1 MKQMTSWSVKYI
13 ITEKMARSCAADSVD
28 TDTFRLSR
36 WVMLDDAKRRAAH
49 RSQFGLHV
57 VKATE
62 FARKLPHPFVL
73 SLLLDE
79 TTGRAA

>member
-1 MKQMTSWSVKYI
+1 
-13 ITEKMARSCAADSVD
+13 MARLCAADSVD
-28 TDTFRLSR
+28 TDTFRLSH
-36 WVMLDDAKRRAAH
+36 WVMLDDTERRSAH

-57 VKATE
+57 VKATG
-62 FARKLPHPFVL
+62 FVRKLLHPFVL